1 MRGKSNMENRKN
13 TQPTKIHCQQDIST
27 DPDWIWTRWSVSRA
41 ICPRICNQKPRSA
54 GTYMQGSASPSGE
67 PICALVDSVMSSYSI
82 ARVSTVSEAIKTVD
96 KGDGQ
101 EQARKRCR

>member
-1 MRGKSNMENRKN
+1 MRGKSNMENRKIHS
-13 TQPTKIHCQQDIST
+13 QPKYTANRIST